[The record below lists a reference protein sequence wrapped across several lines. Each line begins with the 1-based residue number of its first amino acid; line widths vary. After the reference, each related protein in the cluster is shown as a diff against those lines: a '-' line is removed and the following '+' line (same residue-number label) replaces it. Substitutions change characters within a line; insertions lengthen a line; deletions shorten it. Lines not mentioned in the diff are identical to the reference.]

1 MPMLMMGCVVGAREV
16 SSALSR
22 SIGAR
27 YNSQLSALLVGADS
41 LGSGVADAAAVDRSL
56 MITFGT

>member
-1 MPMLMMGCVVGAREV
+1 MRQAKSTALLTVEPVLMLMMGCVAGVREV

-27 YNSQLSALLVGADS
+27 NTSPLCMCV
-41 LGSGVADAAAVDRSL
+41 
-56 MITFGT
+56 

>member
-1 MPMLMMGCVVGAREV
+1 MLMMGCVVGAREV

-22 SIGAR
+22 SIGA
-27 YNSQLSALLVGADS
+27 QQQPICPMQLVGIDS